1 MREGSCSSGTTH
13 TPHTL
18 RRSAHLPAAEGDDCL
33 HTMEDHGT
41 TDGRTRTLSV
51 QWHWDSLDVVC
62 NLSKSLLNKKP
73 IKGSPG
79 GQNRSKSIMTHR
91 QVGFRTMNAY
101 LTLVPSESSH
111 HADSCSM
118 SHSGLPPTDV
128 APAASTKSRSGA

>member
-51 QWHWDSLDVVC
+51 QWHWDNLDVVC
-62 NLSKSLLNKKP
+62 NSSKSLLNKVM
-73 IKGSPG
+73 G
-79 GQNRSKSIMTHR
+79 
-91 QVGFRTMNAY
+91 
-101 LTLVPSESSH
+101 
-111 HADSCSM
+111 
-118 SHSGLPPTDV
+118 PTV
-128 APAASTKSRSGA
+128 